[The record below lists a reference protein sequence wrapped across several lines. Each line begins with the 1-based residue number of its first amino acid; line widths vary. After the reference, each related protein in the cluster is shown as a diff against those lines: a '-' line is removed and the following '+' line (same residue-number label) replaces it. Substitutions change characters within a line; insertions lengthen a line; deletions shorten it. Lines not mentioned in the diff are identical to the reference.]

1 MEPQLGLPICSL
13 KTIEDKLKELEIIRE
28 GQANPSPSPIEQCS
42 RAFLRTTLS
51 NRLMSDKPHSTLRLT
66 RVPTTEILALPRH
79 V

>member
-51 NRLMSDKPHSTLRLT
+51 NRL
-66 RVPTTEILALPRH
+66 H